1 MTTTQDRTRGPRKA
15 RRTARKARRT
25 IAALLA
31 LALAVLWAFAVPGL
45 AGAARG
51 AGATASVKPTVVLV
65 HGAFTDA
72 SSWTGVIER
81 LQRAGYT
88 VLAPADPLRSVTG
101 DGTYIASVLASIKGP
116 IVVVGHSYAGM
127 VITNAAAGN
136 PHVKAL
142 VYVSAYI
149 PAVGESA
156 VKLTG
161 QFPGSELTSA
171 LQQVPFEDGGTKGV
185 DLYLK
190 PASYRQVF
198 LGSTVSPARAAVLAA
213 EQRPLTYAAATQPSQ
228 KAAWKTIPSWDLIS
242 MQDQIIPPAAQVFM
256 AHRAHAHVVEVNS
269 SHASPIVH
277 PAAVA
282 ALIMQA
288 AAKVG

>member
-1 MTTTQDRTRGPRKA
+1 
-15 RRTARKARRT
+15 
-25 IAALLA
+25 
-31 LALAVLWAFAVPGL
+31 
-45 AGAARG
+45 
-51 AGATASVKPTVVLV
+51 VKPTVVLV

-72 SSWTGVIER
+72 SSWAGVIGR
-81 LQRAGYT
+81 LQHAGYT

-101 DGTYIASVLASIKGP
+101 DARYIASVLAGINGP
-116 IVVVGHSYAGM
+116 IVLVGHSYAGM

-136 PHVKAL
+136 PNVEAL

-161 QFPGSELTSA
+161 QFSGSGLTSA
-171 LQQVPFEDGGTKGV
+171 LQEVPFDDGSTTGV
-185 DLYLK
+185 DLYIK
-190 PASYRQVF
+190 RSSYRQVF
-198 LGSTVSPARAAVLAA
+198 LGSTVAPAPAAVLAA
-213 EQRPLTYAAATQPSQ
+213 EQRPLTYAAATQPSEQ
-228 KAAWKTIPSWDLIS
+228 AAWKTIPSWDLIS

-256 AHRAHAHVVEVNS
+256 AHRAPTHIVEVNS

-288 AAKVG
+288 AAKVE

>member
-1 MTTTQDRTRGPRKA
+1 MTTRHERTPGSRRTRRSA
-15 RRTARKARRT
+15 
-25 IAALLA
+25 AALLA
-31 LALAVLWAFAVPGL
+31 LALTVLCAFAVPGL
-45 AGAARG
+45 AGATRR
-51 AGATASVKPTVVLV
+51 ATATARVKPTVVLV

-72 SSWTGVIER
+72 SSWTGVIKR
-81 LQRAGYT
+81 LQHAGYA

-101 DGTYIASVLASIKGP
+101 DARYIASVLASVKGP
-116 IVVVGHSYAGM
+116 IVLVGHSYAGL

-136 PHVKAL
+136 PNVKAL

-161 QFPGSELTSA
+161 RFPGSELTSA
-171 LQQVPFEDGGTKGV
+171 LQEVPFNDGTSKGV
-185 DLYLK
+185 DLYIK
-190 PASYRQVF
+190 SSRYRQVF
-198 LGSTVSPARAAVLAA
+198 LGPTVSPALAAVLAA
-213 EQRPLTYAAATQPSQ
+213 EQRPLTYAAATQPSE

-242 MQDQIIPPAAQVFM
+242 LQDQIIPPAAQLFM
-256 AHRAHAHVVEVNS
+256 AHRAHAHIVKINS
-269 SHASPIVH
+269 PHASPIVH